1 MKEYLQ
7 QALKFSGMLNQFR
20 LVERMMRVN
29 GVKPLRQENDVEH
42 SYQLAMLAWYIAS
55 SRKLDMDTNLIVKYA
70 LVHDLVEVYAGDT
83 YVFSQDKAHMESKE
97 ERERQAMERL
107 CEEFSEFPDL
117 HETILNYEERKDRES
132 RFVYALD
139 KIQPVINYYLD
150 DGKSYEDVDVSIDMI
165 LETRAKKVEI
175 SPEAKE
181 YFDEILPL
189 LYEKEDILFTKKSK
203 PRKQ

>member
-1 MKEYLQ
+1 MKEHLQ
-7 QALKFSGMLNQFR
+7 KVLKFSELLNHFR

-29 GVKPLRQENDVEH
+29 GNGRQENDVEH
-42 SYQLAMLAWYIAS
+42 SYQLAMLAWYIAD
-55 SRKLDMDTNLIVKYA
+55 SRKLDMDTDRIVKYA
-70 LVHDLVEVYAGDT
+70 LAHDLVEVYAGDT
-83 YVFSQDKAHMESKE
+83 YVFSTDEKHVAGKKD
-97 ERERQAMERL
+97 REHEAFERL
-107 CEEFSEFPDL
+107 KNEFSDFPEL
-117 HETILNYEERKDRES
+117 FEAISAYEKKEDRES

-150 DGKSYEDVDVSIDMI
+150 NGESYRDIEVSIDMV
-165 LETRAKKVEI
+165 LETRAEKVKI

-203 PRKQ
+203 PRT